1 MIIAV
6 FMYGNIIIFLENIA
20 FIFFFYHLVTAP
32 YIFYN
37 FRSLLFLFFF
47 RQSIYCTLHTTF
59 ESNSSLIGK

>member
-20 FIFFFYHLVTAP
+20 FIFFYHLVTAP

-37 FRSLLFLFFF
+37 FRSLLFLFFLDKAF
-47 RQSIYCTLHTTF
+47 TVLYIQHSKVIRHS
-59 ESNSSLIGK
+59 